1 VCAGSDCVADLVACC
16 IVAAGSNCF
25 ADLVGEQ
32 MIVWCGTS
40 NSLLYLV
47 AYKICGMAD
56 KIALQIEL
64 LPKSIV
70 AWRLT
75 LLRISSCL
83 TMTIVGQLVMMY
95 SLEKSLSFN
104 HLSCVRS
111 HYC

>member
-1 VCAGSDCVADLVACC
+1 MCARSDCV
-16 IVAAGSNCF
+16 

-32 MIVWCGTS
+32 MIVWCGKS

-47 AYKICGMAD
+47 AYKICVMAD
-56 KIALQIEL
+56 KVALQFVL
-64 LPKSIV
+64 LPKSIL
-70 AWRLT
+70 AWRLI
-75 LLRISSCL
+75 LLCISSCL